1 LPACWAASPSP
12 TRASSTRSSSSPR
25 RGGSERRPRSGSR
38 AARLDPGEYNRPV
51 MIDLVLRKVFGSK
64 HERDVKRMR
73 PRVTAI
79 NALEAEIGRWPDE
92 AFRARADEFRQ
103 KLQDGTELDEILPE
117 VFAMVRE
124 IGRRR
129 LGMRHFDVQF
139 MGGMVLHEGKIAE
152 MATGEGK
159 TLVA

>member
-1 LPACWAASPSP
+1 
-12 TRASSTRSSSSPR
+12 
-25 RGGSERRPRSGSR
+25 
-38 AARLDPGEYNRPV
+38 

-73 PRVTAI
+73 PRVAAI
-79 NALEAEIGRWPDE
+79 NALEAEVGRWPDE
-92 AFRARADEFRQ
+92 AFRRRADELRQ
-103 KLQDGTELDEILPE
+103 KLQDGTEVDEILPE

-129 LGMRHFDVQF
+129 LGMRHFDVQL
-139 MGGMVLHEGKIAE
+139 MGGMVLHEGTIAE

-159 TLVA
+159 TLVADACPPC